1 MQIKKIAS
9 FLTFTLLTT
18 ITTRAIATDY
28 GNQFSTDQ
36 DVLDSTAEY
45 AEPLESNSIDGQS
58 AVNTEGQN
66 LNLQEIPAFSNSDN
80 NSELNNSEFN
90 NSQPS
95 SDKQLFETPYYNSD
109 GPVRRR
115 RERTFSEGAKGFI
128 VGALQHRLQ
137 DKGFYNGRIDREF
150 GPRTKAAVMDFQTS
164 VNLIATGV
172 VDKTTWMILMT
183 DSEKPVAQSSVMEA
197 PSVVASTVISPE
209 NSSILFTKGDK
220 GSKIRTLQTRLNQLG
235 YEAGP
240 VDGIFG
246 NKTKAAVEQFQLA
259 MELPISGIVDE
270 NTWQVLGNQ
279 Y

>member
-9 FLTFTLLTT
+9 FLTFSLLTT

-28 GNQFSTDQ
+28 GNQFTTDQ
-36 DVLDSTAEY
+36 YVLDSTAEY
-45 AEPLESNSIDGQS
+45 AEPLENSIGQQTLD
-58 AVNTEGQN
+58 TEGQS
-66 LNLQEIPAFSNSDN
+66 LNLQAIPSFNNPDN
-80 NSELNNSEFN
+80 N
-90 NSQPS
+90 

-137 DKGFYNGRIDREF
+137 DKGFYNGSIDRAF
-150 GPRTKAAVMDFQTS
+150 GPRTKAAVIDFQTS
-164 VNLIATGV
+164 VNLIATGI

-183 DSEKPVAQSSVMEA
+183 DAENAATEA
-197 PSVVASTVISPE
+197 PVVASSSVVSPSVILPE
-209 NSSILFTKGDK
+209 TSSILFTKGDK

-235 YEAGP
+235 YEVGQ

-246 NKTKAAVEQFQLA
+246 NKTKSAVEQFQVA
-259 MELPISGIVDE
+259 MELPVSGIVDE
-270 NTWQVLGNQ
+270 NTWRVLGNQ

>member
-18 ITTRAIATDY
+18 MATRAIATDY
-28 GNQFSTDQ
+28 GNQFTSNQ

-45 AEPLESNSIDGQS
+45 AEPLDNITSINGQP
-58 AVNTEGQN
+58 ALDTEGQS
-66 LNLQEIPAFSNSDN
+66 LNLEEIPS
-80 NSELNNSEFN
+80 FN
-90 NSQPS
+90 NSDHNADPS

-109 GPVRRR
+109 APVRRR

-137 DKGFYNGRIDREF
+137 NKGFYNGSIDREF
-150 GPRTKAAVMDFQTS
+150 GPRTKAAVIDFQTS

-183 DSEKPVAQSSVMEA
+183 DAENSVAQSPA
-197 PSVVASTVISPE
+197 PDSPNPNIVSPSPISPISPE
-209 NSSILFTKGDK
+209 TSPILFTKGDK

-246 NKTKAAVEQFQLA
+246 NKTKSAVEQFQLA
-259 MELPISGIVDE
+259 MELPTSGLVDE
-270 NTWQVLGNQ
+270 NTWRVLGEQ

>member
-9 FLTFTLLTT
+9 FLTFSLLTT
-18 ITTRAIATDY
+18 ITTSITTRAIATDY
-28 GNQFSTDQ
+28 GNQFTTDQ

-45 AEPLESNSIDGQS
+45 AEPLENIGQPS
-58 AVNTEGQN
+58 LETEGQSFS
-66 LNLQEIPAFSNSDN
+66 LQERPEFNNPAFNNSDN
-80 NSELNNSEFN
+80 N
-90 NSQPS
+90 

-115 RERTFSEGAKGFI
+115 RERTLSEGAKGFI

-137 DKGFYNGRIDREF
+137 DKGFYNGSIDRSF
-150 GPRTKAAVMDFQTS
+150 GPRTKAAVMEFQTS
-164 VNLIATGV
+164 VNLIATGI

-183 DSEKPVAQSSVMEA
+183 DNENAVTSAPVTEA
-197 PSVVASTVISPE
+197 PSVVTSTVISPA
-209 NSSILFTKGDK
+209 NSSILFTKGDR

-246 NKTKAAVEQFQLA
+246 NKTKTAVEQFQLA
-259 MELPISGIVDE
+259 MELPVSGIVDE